1 MKRVRGASS
10 PAFYLLSIIVLE
22 QLVTNLLLAA
32 FVSPQTWHHFVLF
45 LLFYSFKDTLFA
57 GLLAFHN
64 TRFSRCYIYTLVAS
78 ALLSV
83 FCAGMI
89 NYGHNDLAHLIRHR
103 LNIGIVAAQL
113 VVVVCI
119 IRRQYVR

>member
-1 MKRVRGASS
+1 MQGMRGASS
-10 PAFYLLSIIVLE
+10 PAFYLLAVIVFEQIIS
-22 QLVTNLLLAA
+22 NLLFSVFA
-32 FVSPQTWHHFVLF
+32 VSVSWHHFQIF
-45 LLFYSFKDTLFA
+45 LLLYSFKDSLFA

-64 TRFSRCYIYTLVAS
+64 TRLSRAYMYTLVAS
-78 ALLSV
+78 ALLGV

-89 NYGHNDLAHLIRHR
+89 NYGHNDLAYLIRHR

-119 IRRQYVR
+119 IRRQYGR

>member
-1 MKRVRGASS
+1 MQGMRGANS

-22 QLVTNLLLAA
+22 QLITNLLLAV
-32 FVSPQTWHHFVLF
+32 FVAPQSWHHFVLF
-45 LLFYSFKDTLFA
+45 LLFYSFKDSLFA
-57 GLLAFHN
+57 GLIAFNN
-64 TRFSRCYIYTLVAS
+64 TRLSRAYMYTLVAS
-78 ALLSV
+78 ALLGV

-89 NYGHNDLAHLIRHR
+89 NYGHNDLAYLIRHK